1 MGVEKS
7 FSADGE
13 PELAALLSLTF
24 DVEGGEFYSVI
35 GPSGC
40 GKSTLLG
47 ILAGYLQ
54 ATAGAVYVDED
65 QVRGPHPDRTV
76 VFQDYALFPW
86 MTVRRNI
93 ESALR
98 ARGVPRGAWDDI
110 ARQYLELV
118 HLGEFM
124 DRYPHQLSGGM
135 KQRVAIAR
143 ALAINP
149 KIILMDEPFGS
160 LDSQTRYL
168 MLLQGP
174 TRPSGAG
181 DFGSLDSQTR
191 YLMQEEILS
200 LWHESQ
206 KTIVLVT
213 HAIDEAV
220 FLSDKV
226 LVMTSRPGRIKE
238 IVPIPLERPRESGL
252 RVSADF
258 QAVVARIWHSLR
270 EEVRW

>member
-168 MLLQGP
+168 M
-174 TRPSGAG
+174 
-181 DFGSLDSQTR
+181 
-191 YLMQEEILS
+191 QEEILS